1 MRASRVCRRAGLLLP
16 LKHYLSDVVDRADL
30 ASPAQLTLLCAWLVQ
45 VGEPLSH
52 DDDDDDCNQVLTLLC
67 AWLVQIYVSLLAPAA
82 VADGVLPTGGAARYV
97 SRARLE
103 P

>member
-45 VGEPLSH
+45 
-52 DDDDDDCNQVLTLLC
+52 
-67 AWLVQIYVSLLAPAA
+67 IYVSLLAPAA